1 MSPQLTE
8 IISAA
13 LVLFFVMDPLGNIPL
28 FTSILSRL
36 PKERRRKVL
45 ARELVI
51 ALVFL
56 VGFYFL
62 GEQLLTLLGLEQEA
76 IRVGGGIV
84 LLVIAMRM
92 IFPQQQ
98 SLFGEVLEDEPLVFP
113 LAVPLIAGPSAF
125 ATVLLLVD
133 SLPRQSP
140 DGLIAIVGAWTV
152 SAVILSAAPFLLR
165 FIGRRGLSAAE
176 RLMGMLLLMLATQM
190 MMDGIAAFLGSG

>member
-1 MSPQLTE
+1 MSPQLTQ

-28 FTSILSRL
+28 FTTILSRL
-36 PKERRRKVL
+36 PANRRRKVL

-92 IFPQQQ
+92 IFPQDQ

-133 SLPRQSP
+133 SLPRQTP
-140 DGLIAIVGAWTV
+140 DGLIAIVGAWSV
-152 SAVILSAAPFLLR
+152 SAVILSAAPLLLR

-190 MMDGIAAFLGSG
+190 MMDGIAAYLG